1 MIYVPYETKDKNS
14 THGIPEPCLASTVKT
29 DVTCFH
35 TSSELGHGDTARG
48 GGVDNFAGVSF
59 DSDITTDGIINAKKN
74 EEVFDDTRPIP
85 LKTDV
90 YAFIAVAP
98 VWSAPFVFALYV
110 ILLKYTVVGLLIYGI
125 QFNTGDKSSKKDD
138 TVKFFLIPVAIAMQ
152 DDLMYFYASIANVRY
167 EISPT
172 LQRIS
177 DQTSI
182 TKGKL
187 IVGLLLRFIDGALNL
202 YANFALM
209 ISTAGVLNIFLNFAA
224 LHFLQGTLQ
233 STCIKSAIRARDPYG
248 KSHRIVIPVLTVVVS
263 SLLVTCIII

>member
-14 THGIPEPCLASTVKT
+14 THGIPEPCLDSSLKT
-29 DVTCFH
+29 EVTCFH
-35 TSSELGHGDTARG
+35 TSSELCHGDTAR

-59 DSDITTDGIINAKKN
+59 DSDITTDGIINPKN

-98 VWSAPFVFALYV
+98 VCSAPFVFALYV

-125 QFNTGDKSSKKDD
+125 QFNTVEKVSKKDD

-152 DDLMYFYASIANVRY
+152 EDLMYFYASIANVRY

-172 LQRIS
+172 MQRIS

-233 STCIKSAIRARDPYG
+233 ST
-248 KSHRIVIPVLTVVVS
+248 
-263 SLLVTCIII
+263 